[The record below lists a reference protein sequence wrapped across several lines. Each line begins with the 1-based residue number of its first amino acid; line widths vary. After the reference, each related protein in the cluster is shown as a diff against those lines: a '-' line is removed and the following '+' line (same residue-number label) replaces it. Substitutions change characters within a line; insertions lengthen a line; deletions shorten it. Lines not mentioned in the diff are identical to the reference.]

1 MKLKKW
7 LKYVDPIVDVK
18 IFESGAPDDEPTFEG
33 PAFNI
38 PWSLVEHKIGRTEE
52 DGDEPIYICSH
63 VNDYGTELPLI
74 VINII

>member
-7 LKYVDPIVDVK
+7 LKYVDPIIDVK
-18 IFESGAPDDEPTFEG
+18 IFESGAPDDEPAFKG

-38 PWSLVEHKIGRTEE
+38 PWSLVEREIGRTKE
-52 DGDEPIYICSH
+52 DKEEPIYICSH